1 MAKGIGDRTFLH
13 DIILD
18 IINDA
23 SLERPMQKKEII
35 QRLKQRDIELS
46 RTTLDK
52 KLSDLEN
59 KGYKMINVGRKG
71 FYLEKTDDS
80 LSDGEL
86 RFLID
91 VVMYSRLIPE
101 DDTADMIEKLAKL
114 GSGSFE
120 KEMKKRAYSA
130 ERIEKDTFWGTI
142 ENVTI
147 IQKALFAHKQIS
159 CNYITAIDFD
169 MVYRFKDDI
178 IVNPY
183 ELAFS
188 GGKYYLLCSYE
199 NDEELVVLRLD
210 KLDHLKILKSK
221 CVENLALEKVKNE
234 KGVQNY
240 LYNQPELKGGQQMD
254 FDLLCYKNSIDEV
267 YDIFGKQN
275 TRTKPIKPENYDD
288 PESTMITVR
297 TTREAMKSWAIIH
310 ADSIVVVN
318 PDDFREEIVEAF
330 NNAEY
335 TYHKTGKPSRI
346 RSFIARSLDDSIRE
360 AKISEMKKV
369 RYMGHGK
376 NRELETIDIAKYDI
390 GSLKHLSL
398 SHCKVC
404 CSDIEVVFSNLNSI
418 SLMSCIF
425 DTSIFKHFP
434 ALNSITIGRSTIIDL
449 EFLKKY
455 KAMKEL
461 TIIDCANVTNLSPIL
476 KLDSLNRFETN
487 CECLDEKTTE
497 KLHRRFPECRISVFE
512 NSSRGDNRNIAT
524 RSAFFI
530 ENGKVT
536 SRNVCFEWF
545 PGLSDL
551 QKQRSIA
558 SLHKMIAELYNTS
571 VPLEISTKGT
581 DPLGAKLST
590 FNLRLDRRTFENVF
604 QSSKIL
610 KKGGPFRDLIDMDPK
625 KAKRDKRIRESGEI
639 IVFNYDGIEF
649 PTEPKTLFYDYTY
662 IKAVKQNLTADEIK
676 KITKYTHFT
685 DIEFYPQ
692 RSINTQA
699 KSVAIIKLMLETFGE
714 LPELSIDEFIEFHK
728 ENVLV

>member
-23 SLERPMQKKEII
+23 SPERPMQKKEII

-71 FYLEKTDDS
+71 FYLEKSDDS

-91 VVMYSRLIPE
+91 TVMYSRLIPE
-101 DDTADMIEKLAKL
+101 DDTAEMIEKLAKL

-159 CNYITAIDFD
+159 CNYITTIDFD

-188 GGKYYLLCSYE
+188 SGKYYLLCSYE
-199 NDEELVVLRLD
+199 NDEDLVVLRLD
-210 KLDHLKILKSK
+210 KLDHLKLLKSK
-221 CVENLALEKVKNE
+221 CIENHALEKVKNE
-234 KGVQNY
+234 KGIQNY
-240 LYNQPELKGGQQMD
+240 LYNQPELKGGQQME
-254 FDLLCYKNSIDEV
+254 FDLLCYNDAINEV

-275 TRTKPIKPENYDD
+275 TRTKPIRLENYDD
-288 PESTMITVR
+288 PDSTMITVR

-310 ADSIVVVN
+310 ADSIVVVK
-318 PDDFREEIVEAF
+318 PEDFREEIVEAF
-330 NNAEY
+330 DNAKY

-346 RSFIARSLDDSIRE
+346 RSFIARSLNDSIRE
-360 AKISEMKKV
+360 AKISKMKKV

-376 NRELETIDIAKYDI
+376 NRELETIDIGKYDI
-390 GSLKHLSL
+390 NSLKHLSL
-398 SHCKVC
+398 SHCKVL
-404 CSDIEVVFSNLNSI
+404 CSDKEAAFSNLNSI
-418 SLMSCIF
+418 SFMNCIF
-425 DTSIFKHFP
+425 DTSIFSHFP
-434 ALNSITIGRSTIIDL
+434 NLDNITIGRSTIIDL
-449 EFLKKY
+449 DFLTQY
-455 KAMKEL
+455 RTMRGL
-461 TIIDCANVTNLSPIL
+461 TIIDCANVTDLSPIL

-487 CECLDEKTTE
+487 CEYLDDNMFERI
-497 KLHRRFPECRISVFE
+497 HQRFPDCKISIFE
-512 NSSRGDNRNIAT
+512 NSSREGNLDIAT
-524 RSAFFI
+524 RTAFFV

-536 SRNVCFEWF
+536 SRNVSFEWF
-545 PGLSDL
+545 PGLSDS

-558 SLHKMIAELYNTS
+558 SFHKMIAELDNTS
-571 VPLEISTKGT
+571 VPLEISTKAT
-581 DPLGAKLST
+581 EPLGEKLGT
-590 FNLRLDRRTFENVF
+590 FNLKLDGHTLENVY
-604 QSSKIL
+604 QSSKIFE
-610 KKGGPFRDLIDMDPK
+610 KGGPFTELLDYEPK
-625 KAKRDKRIRESGEI
+625 KAERDRRIRESGEI
-639 IVFNYDGIEF
+639 VGFNYKGIDF

-662 IKAVKQNLTADEIK
+662 IIAVKQTLNADEIK
-676 KITKYTHFT
+676 KIAEYTHFT
-685 DIEFYPQ
+685 DIEYYP
-692 RSINTQA
+692 RRNAYTQA
-699 KSVAIIKLMLETFGE
+699 KSAAIIKLMLDKFGE
-714 LPELSIDEFIEFHK
+714 IPELSIDEFIEFHK
-728 ENVLV
+728 KYVLI